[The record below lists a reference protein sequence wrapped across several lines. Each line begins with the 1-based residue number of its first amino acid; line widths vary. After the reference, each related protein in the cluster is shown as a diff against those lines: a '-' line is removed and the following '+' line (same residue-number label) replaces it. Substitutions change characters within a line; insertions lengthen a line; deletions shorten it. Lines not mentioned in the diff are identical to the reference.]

1 MTHDQQVVLVTG
13 GSRGIGRGI
22 AVAAARAGYAVGVNY
37 HRSAE
42 AASKVVK
49 EIQAAGGRAL
59 AIKADI
65 SDADAA
71 TEMVRLTCDAF
82 GPLKALVNN
91 AGHIPARGNF
101 DEMPIADI
109 ERVMAVNLMGTIYC
123 MRAAIAVFKTNGGG
137 SIVNVGS
144 EAGRFGGTR
153 ISAYAASKAAI
164 GMLTVGTARELAA
177 HSIRVNAVSPGTIL
191 TDALAAEGADVL
203 NTLRQSLPMGRIGD
217 PSEVADAVLWLLS
230 PSASYVSGAV
240 VPISGAR

>member
-13 GSRGIGRGI
+13 ASRGIGRGI

-42 AASKVVK
+42 AAAEVVK
-49 EIQAAGGRAL
+49 EIEVSGGRAL
-59 AIKADI
+59 AIEADI
-65 SDADAA
+65 SDADAV
-71 TEMVRLTCDAF
+71 TEMVRLTCDTF

-91 AGHIPARGNF
+91 AGQVPTRGNF

-109 ERVMAVNLMGTIYC
+109 ERIIAVNLMGTIYC

-144 EAGRFGGTR
+144 EAGRFGGNR
-153 ISAYAASKAAI
+153 ISAYAASKAAV
-164 GMLTVGTARELAA
+164 GTLTVGTARELAA
-177 HSIRVNAVSPGTIL
+177 HNIRVNAVSPGTIL

-217 PSEVADAVLWLLS
+217 PSEVADVVLWLLS